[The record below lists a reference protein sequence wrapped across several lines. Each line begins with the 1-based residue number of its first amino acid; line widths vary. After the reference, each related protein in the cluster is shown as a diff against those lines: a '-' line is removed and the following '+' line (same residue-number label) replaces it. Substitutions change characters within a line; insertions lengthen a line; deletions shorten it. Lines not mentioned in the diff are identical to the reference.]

1 MSIGTAPP
9 ASKES
14 IGTAVEVDV
23 DGRAGSR
30 RRPLRRDHAITR
42 VAINGFG
49 RIGRNFLRAYLER
62 RPGYE
67 VVAVN
72 DVGDVKTM
80 AHLLEFDSLLGRL
93 PQEVQVGPDTITVG
107 ELELQALSIPEPAN
121 LPWRE
126 LGVDVV
132 VEATGRFENRERAKA
147 HLDAGARTVLI
158 SAVADDPDITLVMG
172 VNDRAYDPKYHRIVS
187 NASCT
192 TNCVTPLAK
201 VLHDAFGIERGFMTT
216 VHAYTPSQPV
226 LDAPHKDLRR
236 ARAAAINLIPTTTG
250 ATRAL
255 GTVLPE
261 LDGKIGGIAIR
272 APIPVGSIVDLVVEA
287 SRPAD
292 RDEVNAVFRKAAEE
306 GPMVGI
312 LRYADEPLVSS
323 DIVRSPYSCIFDS
336 QLTMSQDGLI
346 KVFGWYDNEWGYSC
360 RLVDLVAKLHA
371 RIYA

>member
-1 MSIGTAPP
+1 M
-9 ASKES
+9 
-14 IGTAVEVDV
+14 
-23 DGRAGSR
+23 
-30 RRPLRRDHAITR
+30 TR

-62 RPGYE
+62 RPDYE

-72 DVGDVKTM
+72 DIGDVKTM
-80 AHLLEFDSLLGRL
+80 AHLLEFDSVLGRL
-93 PQEVQVGPDTITVG
+93 NEQVDADSETMTVG
-107 ELELQALSIPEPAN
+107 KHRLRAFSIPEPEK

-126 LGVDVV
+126 LDIDVV
-132 VEATGRFENRERAKA
+132 VESTGRFEKREKARA
-147 HLDAGARTVLI
+147 HLDAGARSVVI
-158 SAVADDPDITLVMG
+158 SAVANDADVTLVLG
-172 VNDRAYDPKYHRIVS
+172 VNDDAYDPNRHRIVS

-201 VLHDAFGIERGFMTT
+201 VLHDAFTIERGFMTT
-216 VHAYTPSQPV
+216 VHAYTPTQPV

-261 LDGKIGGIAIR
+261 LEGKIGALAIR
-272 APIPVGSIVDLVVEA
+272 APVPVGSIVDLTLDLARPVE
-287 SRPAD
+287 
-292 RDEVNAVFRKAAEE
+292 RDEVNAAFRTAAER
-306 GPMVGI
+306 GALLGI

-323 DIVRSPYSCIFDS
+323 DIVGSSYSCIFDS
-336 QLTMSQDGLI
+336 ELTMTSGSLV

-360 RLVDLVAKLHA
+360 RLVDLVNLVGAE
-371 RIYA
+371 R